1 MSYDFLPIWRP
12 NICNLQTVMI
22 GEQAAW
28 PGYLDGLDP
37 AAGGPVR
44 G

>member
-1 MSYDFLPIWRP
+1 MPYDFLPIWRP
-12 NICNLQTVMI
+12 SICNLQTVII